1 VLGAT
6 SVALV
11 LVSVLSPLELPVVDT
26 ATFIGYILWSAW
38 LVSLGVVI
46 LRHER
51 RPATSPAPLIVA
63 G

>member
-1 VLGAT
+1 M
-6 SVALV
+6 ALV
-11 LVSVLSPLELPVVDT
+11 LVGVLSPLELPVVDT

-51 RPATSPAPLIVA
+51 RPATSPAPVTVA